1 MKGNAT
7 FRRTRLLV
15 EASGERMSS
24 EFASFAGTYDFRL
37 LALSLFVAVLMPYA
51 GFEVAERARATQNRA
66 RMGWILLGGPACGV
80 GLFGAIDLTICAFQ
94 QPIPVRYHYPTLLL
108 ALLAAIFAVTF
119 SIFAA
124 TRERES
130 VPRAFVI
137 SCLVAVPGTAVP
149 FLCLRSLRMVA
160 SLLLRW
166 DLMAASAVLA
176 VFIYLLVVVLDVGV
190 VRSQP
195 LSAWRRLV
203 TSFITGAAIV
213 MWVLETL
220 RTVRFPPHAEVA
232 VGHTFARPFAHL
244 AGVAGACLLVLSGT
258 ILTATLGR
266 LFSLRNERVAKARK
280 RETFFNNLAEAI
292 PNIVWIADGNGQTT
306 YINRHWYEMT
316 GSTPSQAA
324 GSGWMESIHPDDRDA
339 LTERWG
345 SCVRTGDTLEFEYR
359 LNDATRGYR
368 WYLDRAVPVRDDQGV
383 IQQWFGTCTDI
394 EEQKLYQQNLEQQIK
409 DRTEELAETNA
420 RLQKEMLERDLARRK
435 LDEQTAKMMR
445 SLKRRSDRSA
455 LLAKMG
461 ELLQSCQTREE
472 VFTAALGFAPKIF
485 PSRRGAIALFDSSR
499 NQLEIAGQWHEC
511 QLPFQSFEPD
521 SCWAL
526 RTGHPHLVRAGDIT
540 ARCNHA
546 AGITGT
552 FLCVPILAQGEAL
565 GILHIQATDE
575 DPELGEAELSFKT
588 TFAAQIGL
596 SVANIR
602 LRDALRAQ
610 SMRDPLTGL
619 YNRRYLAEML
629 DREIRRAARAEQPL
643 GILMLDLD
651 HFKKFNDTYGH
662 EAGDAVLRETAS
674 FLVRSIRAEDFVCRY
689 GGEEFV
695 VVLPTADLRVAG
707 LRAEAIR
714 ARLREIVIMH
724 QGRSLGVVTAS
735 IGVAALPQHGTTEQ
749 EILQAADAALY
760 RAKTAGRDRVVLAEL
775 VTTLVPAKF
784 ADSAASG
791 S

>member
-1 MKGNAT
+1 
-7 FRRTRLLV
+7 
-15 EASGERMSS
+15 MSP
-24 EFASFAGTYDFRL
+24 EFASFPGTYDFRL

-51 GFEVAERARATQNRA
+51 GFEVAERARAAQNRA
-66 RMGWILLGGPACGV
+66 RIGWILFGGPACGV
-80 GLFGAIDLTICAFQ
+80 GLFGAIDLTICALQ

-137 SCLVAVPGTAVP
+137 SSLVAIPGTAVP
-149 FLCLRSLRMVA
+149 FLCLRSFRMA
-160 SLLLRW
+160 ALLQWRW

-190 VRSQP
+190 VRSRP
-195 LSAWRRLV
+195 LSVWRRLV

-220 RTVRFPPHAEVA
+220 RTVRFHPDAEVA
-232 VGHTFARPFAHL
+232 VGYTFAPPFVHL

-258 ILTATLGR
+258 ILTATLSR
-266 LFSLRNERVAKARK
+266 LFSLRNELIGKAHK

-292 PNIVWIADGNGQTT
+292 PNIVWIADEAGQTT
-306 YINRHWYEMT
+306 YINSHWYEMT
-316 GSTPSQAA
+316 GSAPSQAA

-339 LTERWG
+339 LTQRWNM
-345 SCVRTGDTLEFEYR
+345 CVQTGDTLEIEYR
-359 LNDATRGYR
+359 LHDASRGYR
-368 WYLDRAVPVRDDQGV
+368 WYLDRAVPVRDDKGV

-409 DRTEELAETNA
+409 ERTEELAEANT
-420 RLQKEMLERDLARRK
+420 RLQEEMLQKDLARRK

-445 SLKRRSDRSA
+445 SLQRRSDRSA

-499 NQLEIAGQWHEC
+499 NQLEIAGQWHQC
-511 QLPFQSFEPD
+511 QLPVQSFEPD
-521 SCWAL
+521 ACWAL

-540 ARCNHA
+540 ARCSHA

-565 GILHIQATDE
+565 GILHIQATEE

-619 YNRRYLAEML
+619 YNRRYLTEML

-662 EAGDAVLRETAS
+662 EAGDTVLRETAS

-695 VVLPTADLRVAG
+695 VVLPTADLRIAG

-724 QGRSLGVVTAS
+724 QGRSLGLVTAS
-735 IGVAALPQHGTTEQ
+735 IGVAALPQHGTTER

-760 RAKTAGRDRVVLAEL
+760 RAKKAGRDRVVLGEL
-775 VTTLVPAKF
+775 STVLDVPKS
-784 ADSAASG
+784 ADAAASA